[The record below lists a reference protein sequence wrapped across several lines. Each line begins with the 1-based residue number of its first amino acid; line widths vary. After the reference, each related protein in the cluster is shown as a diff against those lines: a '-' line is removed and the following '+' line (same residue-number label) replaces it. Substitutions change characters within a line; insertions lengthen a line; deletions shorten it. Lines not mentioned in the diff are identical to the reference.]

1 MNITDIIEAVKTGW
15 EILNKIIHFD
25 AILDYIKKGFDALTA
40 LF

>member
-15 EILNKIIHFD
+15 EILNKIVNFD
-25 AILDYIKKGFDALTA
+25 ALLDYIKKGFDALIA